1 MMGKNWYYMQKGNIK
16 IIPWVIQKSS
26 FNQIYWYIFDIQQI
40 LLWNGESSFDIF
52 GGHRT
57 NWNPWIPDMGKH
69 LLCLFVST
77 FLWSTVSTLTTVT
90 HGDDFSLNVI
100 RHNLCIPT
108 IPAKIATI
116 FSEKFKL
123 DHPQALFF
131 RTSGKSHSHAGLA
144 WLKPHS
150 TSPDRFGNIIAILG
164 YVLTRSSFPASLWP
178 VQICKASL

>member
-1 MMGKNWYYMQKGNIK
+1 MVRVLLTYLVDTEQIEILEFQTWGSI
-16 IIPWVIQKSS
+16 S
-26 FNQIYWYIFDIQQI
+26 FV
-40 LLWNGESSFDIF
+40 
-52 GGHRT
+52 
-57 NWNPWIPDMGKH
+57 
-69 LLCLFVST
+69 CLFST

-90 HGDDFSLNVI
+90 HGDDFSLDII

-116 FSEKFKL
+116 FSQKFKL

-131 RTSGKSHSHAGLA
+131 RTSGKSHSHAGLV